1 MAALQNDISRICISE
16 KELDEM
22 VTKVANQI
30 NKDFEDKNPLF
41 IGVLK
46 GSVPFM
52 TDLMKKITIPCTM
65 DYIKVSSYSGTK
77 STGNIVI
84 KGDFPNIIDRNVVII
99 EDILDTG
106 RTLSKVLELM
116 RTEGAASV
124 SLCVLLDK
132 PEGRVVPIS
141 ADYVG
146 GLVPNEFVVGYGLD
160 YNEKYRNLPYVGV
173 LKEEVYKNN

>member
-1 MAALQNDISRICISE
+1 MAIMDDIERIYFSAE
-16 KELDEM
+16 DLDKM
-22 VTKVANQI
+22 VSKIADQI
-30 NKDFEDKNPLF
+30 NKDYNGMNPLF

-84 KGDFPNIIDRNVVII
+84 KGDFPNIVDRNVVII

-106 RTLSKVLELM
+106 RTLSKVLDLM
-116 RTEGAASV
+116 RTEGANHV

-132 PEGRVVPIS
+132 PEGRVVPIT
-141 ADYVG
+141 AQYVG

-160 YNEKYRNLPYVGV
+160 YNEEYRNLPFIGV
-173 LKEEVYKNN
+173 LKEEVYKK

>member
-1 MAALQNDISRICISE
+1 MSKLDNDILKVCISQ

-22 VTKVANQI
+22 ITKVANQI
-30 NKDFEDKNPLF
+30 NKDFDGKNPLF

-77 STGNIVI
+77 STGNIII
-84 KGDFPNIIDRNVVII
+84 KGDFPDIIGRNVVII

-116 RTEGAASV
+116 RTEGAQSV
-124 SLCVLLDK
+124 TLCVLLDK
-132 PEGRVVPIS
+132 PDGRVVPIE

-160 YNEKYRNLPYVGV
+160 YDEKYRNLPYIGV